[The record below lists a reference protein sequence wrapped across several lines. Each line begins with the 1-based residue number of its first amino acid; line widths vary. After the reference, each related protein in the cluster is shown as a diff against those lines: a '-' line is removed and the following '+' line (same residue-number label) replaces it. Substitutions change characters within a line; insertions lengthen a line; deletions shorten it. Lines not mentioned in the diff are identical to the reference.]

1 MKKYKLF
8 LFAIFIYS
16 SNTLAVSYDNQMWLN
31 LTLQG
36 PLSSDSK
43 WGAYLELQ
51 PRYSDKQQK
60 VFETLLRPAIYYKT
74 EDWGTFHLGYMS
86 RTNSENKEIEKRYWT
101 QWSKLMSY
109 DSFKISSRARYEI
122 RDLSLSDKSERFRLM
137 GRLMKDDFSIYDFK
151 PLVAIELFFNLND
164 VSPSIKS
171 GMKQSRNS
179 IGLSRKFENKVTTE
193 FLITKNYIDSAT
205 TEDQDNNVLQ
215 LILIKEF

>member
-109 DSFKISSRARYEI
+109 DSFKISSRARY
-122 RDLSLSDKSERFRLM
+122 
-137 GRLMKDDFSIYDFK
+137 
-151 PLVAIELFFNLND
+151 
-164 VSPSIKS
+164 SPH
-171 GMKQSRNS
+171 G
-179 IGLSRKFENKVTTE
+179 
-193 FLITKNYIDSAT
+193 
-205 TEDQDNNVLQ
+205 
-215 LILIKEF
+215 